1 MLGHSHPASRAT
13 HDPCDRLGIEVAEHT
28 EQDDLCVLGREE
40 RHDPVDRRLPFRL
53 LERLLRRRSCTD
65 DTAHRGRLDRVGAS
79 TGRRPPKVG
88 EATPSDREHPG
99 SKGIGRAVE
108 GREATSHGHPDLSGE
123 VVGVTGLDAAQES
136 QHQRVQC
143 PVHAL
148 DGCRVAATRRS
159 DGCGVDPDAGRPA
172 RTVSAASLRWHTS
185 SITDCGGENSPP
197 AAGGTVDH
205 MDLDITLRALVA
217 GDLPAVCA
225 IAQRCQRHD
234 GVEQVAVL
242 EEFEEEFDDEH
253 VVFATDT
260 LGATDPI
267 TGELVAYAYTYHLPS
282 DVREERC
289 YVFGGV
295 DPRHRRRGIGTRL
308 MEWGLERAATQLDT
322 STNDIPRYIRTDRP
336 ETDAGAAALF
346 TAAGLEEIRYTD
358 EMRRALDTALT
369 PGQPVGVTVMPWPE
383 GRDDD
388 ILDAKNAAFADH
400 WGSTP
405 TPAHA
410 WRQMVS
416 GPGARTDLS
425 CIAVD
430 ADGAVIGHCLAKRFP
445 DDDAVTHRREGWID
459 NLGVRREFRG
469 RGVATALIA
478 HSIDAMRADD
488 LTHAVLM
495 VDSANPTGAVGLYSG
510 LGFTPVRRTIVHQ
523 RQHR

>member
-1 MLGHSHPASRAT
+1 MLGHSHPASRTAQDAG
-13 HDPCDRLGIEVAEHT
+13 HRLGVEIAEDPEEH
-28 EQDDLCVLGREE
+28 DLGLVRGQE
-40 RHDPVDRRLPFRL
+40 RDDPVDGGLTLGRLERRLWGVTSVD
-53 LERLLRRRSCTD
+53 EG
-65 DTAHRGRLDRVGAS
+65 AHRVRLDRIGATSRSRAAQVGQPA
-79 TGRRPPKVG
+79 TG
-88 EATPSDREHPG
+88 DREDP
-99 SKGIGRAVE
+99 RAERLRRTVE
-108 GREATSHGHPDLSGE
+108 GGHASGHGQPDLAGE
-123 VVGVTGLDAAQES
+123 VIGVTGLDTAQEPE
-136 QHQRVQC
+136 HGRVDGAVQR
-143 PVHAL
+143 L
-148 DGCRVAATRRS
+148 DRRWLATARS
-159 DGCGVDPDAGRPA
+159 IDDGVVDPGDGRPA
-172 RTVSAASLRWHTS
+172 CRAASLRWHS
-185 SITDCGGENSPP
+185 PSITDPGAQNSPP
-197 AAGGTVDH
+197 RPGGTVASMTH
-205 MDLDITLRALVA
+205 DIALRSLVPS
-217 GDLPAVCA
+217 DLPALCA

-260 LGATDPI
+260 LGAVDPS
-267 TGELVAYAYTYHLPS
+267 TGELIAYAYTYHLPS

-295 DPRHRRRGIGTRL
+295 DPAHRRRGIGTRL
-308 MEWGLERAATQLDT
+308 MEWGLDRAAAQLDT

-346 TAAGLEEIRYTD
+346 AAAGLVEIRYTD
-358 EMRRALDTALT
+358 EMRRPLDTALT
-369 PGQPVGVTVMPWPE
+369 PERPVGVTIVPWPE

-430 ADGAVIGHCLAKRFP
+430 DDGAVVGHCLAKRFP
-445 DDDAVTHRREGWID
+445 DDDVVTGRREGWID

-478 HSIDAMRADD
+478 HSVDAMRADD

-510 LGFTPVRRTIVHQ
+510 LGFAPVRRMIVHQ
-523 RQHR
+523 LQHR